1 MSEYGN
7 FVSCL
12 FVFHCHL
19 KRVMDEDREQNLEEL
34 MVTYFRRDFLYEDIL
49 KLLKKRCDITFSI
62 RTFYRI
68 IKELNLKKKNV
79 RFRQMTLSMN
89 LSFIESGG
97 EM

>member
-1 MSEYGN
+1 
-7 FVSCL
+7 
-12 FVFHCHL
+12 
-19 KRVMDEDREQNLEEL
+19 MDEDREQKLEEL
-34 MVTYFRRDFLYEDIL
+34 VVTYFRRGFLYEDIL

-89 LSFIESGG
+89 LSSIESGG

>member
-1 MSEYGN
+1 MH
-7 FVSCL
+7 FCFL
-12 FVFHCHL
+12 LPFQ
-19 KRVMDEDREQNLEEL
+19 KRHGEDREQKLEEL
-34 MVTYFRRDFLYEDIL
+34 VVTYFRRGFLYEDIL

-89 LSFIESGG
+89 LSSIESGG

>member
-1 MSEYGN
+1 
-7 FVSCL
+7 
-12 FVFHCHL
+12 
-19 KRVMDEDREQNLEEL
+19 MDEDREQNLEEL

-89 LSFIESGG
+89 LSSIESGG